1 MGGGSSIHRTF
12 GSKSNAEFVSSLR
25 SNLDEQSSS
34 EHTNGES
41 NGNGN
46 GTTTPSKLHYKTWT
60 KLSSDGKELQ
70 VPSLELASSG
80 LEEEREQYDITL
92 KLFYLPGGSND
103 SASRTTQT
111 REAIN
116 LVLKELGVSSADL
129 LIVSFPGIYFDEQED
144 CPSKISTR
152 GPVESEPEGI
162 DNILESWKAVEAL
175 KDEGLVNKLGV
186 AEFGAERLAMF
197 LEGTTRRPTV
207 NQINLRDCCSVP
219 RDLLALAKSK
229 GVELLVHNDCSN
241 ILPRGTLREL
251 LGPGPDGAG
260 VLAPSTKLGDKRKSL
275 HGEGQTNGVTD
286 QASLQ
291 GEVQPQWV
299 VKYTA
304 VVKNRGIVENK
315 GYFACAEL
323 EN

>member
-1 MGGGSSIHRTF
+1 L
-12 GSKSNAEFVSSLR
+12 V
-25 SNLDEQSSS
+25 EQSTF
-34 EHTNGES
+34 EYENGIT
-41 NGNGN
+41 NGNGA
-46 GTTTPSKLHYKTWT
+46 TPHTQPHYKTWT
-60 KLSSDGKELQ
+60 KQSADGAELQ
-70 VPSLELASSG
+70 IPNLELASSG

-92 KLFYLPGGSND
+92 KLFYLPGGSSD
-103 SASRTTQT
+103 PAARTTQT

-116 LVLKELGVSSADL
+116 LVLKELGVSSVDL
-129 LIVSFPGIYFDEQED
+129 LIVSFPGVYFDEQED

-152 GPVESEPEGI
+152 GPVETEPESI
-162 DNILESWKAVEAL
+162 ESNLESWKAVEAL
-175 KDEGLVNKLGV
+175 KEEGLVNKLGV

-197 LEGTTRRPTV
+197 LDGTTRRPV
-207 NQINLRDCCSVP
+207 VDQINLRDCCSVP
-219 RDLLALAKSK
+219 RDLMALAKSK

-251 LGPGPDGAG
+251 LGPGPDGVS
-260 VLAPSTKLGDKRKSL
+260 VLSPSSKAGDKRKSL
-275 HGEGQTNGVTD
+275 HGEPQTNGVNN
-286 QASLQ
+286 QELLQ

-315 GYFACAEL
+315 GYFACAKL

>member
-1 MGGGSSIHRTF
+1 MDAGSSIRRSI
-12 GSKSNAEFVSSLR
+12 GNKSNAEFVSSLR
-25 SNLDEQSSS
+25 SNLLEQSTV
-34 EHTNGES
+34 EQDNES
-41 NGNGN
+41 TNGN
-46 GTTTPSKLHYKTWT
+46 GTAPYAKPHYLTWT
-60 KLSSDGKELQ
+60 KQSSDGSELQ
-70 VPSLELASSG
+70 IPSLESANSG
-80 LEEEREQYDITL
+80 LEEEPEQYDITL
-92 KLFYLPGGSND
+92 KLFCLPGGCND

-111 REAIN
+111 REAVN
-116 LVLKELGVSSADL
+116 LVLKELGVPSVDL

-144 CPSKISTR
+144 CPNKISTR

-162 DNILESWKAVEAL
+162 DSILESWKAVEAL
-175 KDEGLVNKLGV
+175 KEEGLVNKLGV

-197 LEGTTRRPTV
+197 LEGTTRRPMV
-207 NQINLRDCCSVP
+207 DQINLRDCCSVP
-219 RDLLALAKSK
+219 RDLMALAKSK

-251 LGPGPDGAG
+251 LGPGPDGVG

-275 HGEGQTNGVTD
+275 HGEGQNNGVNAQNT
-286 QASLQ
+286 LQ

-315 GYFACAEL
+315 GYFACAKL